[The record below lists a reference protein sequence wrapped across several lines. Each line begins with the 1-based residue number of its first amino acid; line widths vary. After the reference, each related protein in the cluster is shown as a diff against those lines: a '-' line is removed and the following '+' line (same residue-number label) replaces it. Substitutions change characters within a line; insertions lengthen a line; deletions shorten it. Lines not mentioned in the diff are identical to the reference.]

1 MLKCLDLCAGFGG
14 FSEAFHKSP
23 HWEVMRIDNNPLLA
37 GVENMEIIDIFE
49 FRDHLHNMIE
59 RGYCPD
65 KVDLIVA
72 SPPCHA
78 FSMGW
83 SAPRAVASRE
93 GRLEQYQPD
102 MSILEATLDIIKML
116 NPTYYIIENVKGAIR
131 YFEPYLGE
139 PNQSF
144 KAWHFWGKFPHMN
157 VNVAN
162 LPTKASLDKRH
173 SPLRT
178 NYRSVVP
185 YEISMSLLHAIECQ
199 TLITYWS

>member
-78 FSMGW
+78 FSMGY
-83 SAPRAVASRE
+83 SAPRAIASRE
-93 GRLEQYQPD
+93 GRLEEYQPD
-102 MSILEATLDIIKML
+102 MSILKATLDIIKLL

-131 YFEPYLGE
+131 YFEPYLGQ

-144 KAWHFWGKFPHMN
+144 KAWNFWGKFPSMQ

-173 SPLRT
+173 SDLRT